1 MSSSGISSSFT
12 GCSLRRQREIKITSY
27 NINLQVWKRKWLVD
41 KLRLLVSIRVR
52 LQIAFLVK
60 PQILR
65 HLWNDFVVKN
75 HKKIFV
81 FSYFVSKKNRWTHPY
96 VSNHCASSVLSF
108 RKCTIVSSNYITNGR
123 DRMQG
128 YDCRL
133 WYQLTLALL
142 DFTQKEEYYSNNNM
156 ITVWLFSVIDC
167 LVICRLYRVLR
178 RTYCSH
184 GIRDAGVSN

>member
-1 MSSSGISSSFT
+1 
-12 GCSLRRQREIKITSY
+12 
-27 NINLQVWKRKWLVD
+27 
-41 KLRLLVSIRVR
+41 
-52 LQIAFLVK
+52 
-60 PQILR
+60 
-65 HLWNDFVVKN
+65 
-75 HKKIFV
+75 
-81 FSYFVSKKNRWTHPY
+81 
-96 VSNHCASSVLSF
+96 
-108 RKCTIVSSNYITNGR
+108 
-123 DRMQG
+123 MQG